1 MVKVTGGR
9 RDGVKTRMRWN
20 DERMRKEWKNGEQ
33 RRWGGGGSWWKGEKG
48 NRRKEKGREK
58 RSRKWSKG
66 SRIEIRRGRRKTIG
80 SGKRRSS
87 RRDSELVG
95 NYRV

>member
-33 RRWGGGGSWWKGEKG
+33 RRWGGGGSRWKGENG
-48 NRRKEKGREK
+48 NRRKEKGRE
-58 RSRKWSKG
+58 
-66 SRIEIRRGRRKTIG
+66 RRGAGNGAKG
-80 SGKRRSS
+80 VEPKLGEEGGKR
-87 RRDSELVG
+87 
-95 NYRV
+95 